1 MYYPFEMQLCVPP
14 DQSAKLKKVIK
25 ENDVSNFAIL
35 IKCTCICVFIN
46 KKKKNYFEKSIYMLI
61 KAIY

>member
-1 MYYPFEMQLCVPP
+1 MYYLFEMLLRVPP

-46 KKKKNYFEKSIYMLI
+46 
-61 KAIY
+61 